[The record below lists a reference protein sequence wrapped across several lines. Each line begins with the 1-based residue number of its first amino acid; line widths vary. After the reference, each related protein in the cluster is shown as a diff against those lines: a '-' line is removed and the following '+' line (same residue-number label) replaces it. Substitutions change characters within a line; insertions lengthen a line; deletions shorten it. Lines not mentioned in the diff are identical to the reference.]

1 MTAVAAVVRFVGIG
15 DQSFWVDE
23 TVTARLVSGSFSDLV
38 SALPRSES
46 TPPSTTCSRGAGRGC
61 SGRAKQRCAPSALL
75 GTLTVPVAMA
85 VGRELVSRRT
95 GLIVGALAAVG
106 PVLVWYS
113 QEARAYALF
122 VFLGA
127 LSLLAFVRAMETRGT
142 TAAARWAV
150 VSALVIATHY
160 FGAFLIAAEAAFLLY
175 RWRCRTVVVA
185 SAGLA
190 AAAAALLPLA
200 AYQATRPRAGFARS
214 TSTAAS
220 RRRSRSS
227 SYRADR
233 ASGRARVFPKAPSR
247 GGRSASSRSPPQ
259 PAPPSRSTGDGN
271 GAAS

>member
-1 MTAVAAVVRFVGIG
+1 MPFAV
-15 DQSFWVDE
+15 S
-23 TVTARLVSGSFSDLV
+23 
-38 SALPRSES
+38 
-46 TPPSTTCSRGAGRGC
+46 
-61 SGRAKQRCAPSALL
+61 
-75 GTLTVPVAMA
+75 
-85 VGRELVSRRT
+85 
-95 GLIVGALAAVG
+95 

-122 VFLGA
+122 IFLGA

-190 AAAAALLPLA
+190 AAATLCSRWPR
-200 AYQATRPRAGFARS
+200 TKPRTPPRAGFARS

-271 GAAS
+271 GAAW